1 MKFVVD
7 MNLTPQWVEHL
18 NAVGYQAVHWSTVG
32 ENDAEDGDIVSWA
45 REHDCVVLT
54 GDLDFGTILAMSGVL
69 RPSVVQLRSEATL
82 PARVGSAVI
91 EAIQESETDLLAGAL
106 LTIEAMRS
114 RLRILPFNHER

>member
-7 MNLTPQWVEHL
+7 MNLTPQWVERL
-18 NAVGYQAVHWSTVG
+18 NVAGYQAVHWSTVG
-32 ENDAEDGDIVSWA
+32 GNDAEDGDIVKWA

-54 GDLDFGTILAMSGVL
+54 EDLDFGTILAMSGAQ
-69 RPSVVQLRSEATL
+69 RPSVVQLRSESTL

-91 EAIQESETDLLAGAL
+91 EAIQESEADLLAGAL
-106 LTIEAMRS
+106 LTIETTRS